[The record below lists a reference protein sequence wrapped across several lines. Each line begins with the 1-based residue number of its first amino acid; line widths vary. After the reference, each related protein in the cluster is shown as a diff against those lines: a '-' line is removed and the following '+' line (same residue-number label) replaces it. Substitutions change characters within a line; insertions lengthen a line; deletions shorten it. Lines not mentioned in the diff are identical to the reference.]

1 MNPETC
7 VAVGRIVGVHGI
19 KGYVKVHCEADSFSV
34 LDHGHCV
41 IIRDPKGASRELK
54 IEDARPQ
61 GRMLLLLLSGVFDRT
76 AAEMMR
82 GSDLLVEKSSLP
94 ELEPDTYYWAD
105 IAGMSVVS
113 VDGRSLGTVES
124 LIETGSNDVYVVKT
138 PDAGEILIPA
148 IASVVLEIDLNRK
161 IMRVD
166 LPDGL

>member
-1 MNPETC
+1 MNPDTC
-7 VAVGRIVGVHGI
+7 VAIGRIVGVHGI

-34 LDHGHCV
+34 LDSGHSV
-41 IIRDPKGASRELK
+41 IVRDPKGAIRELK
-54 IEDARPQ
+54 IVDAKPQ
-61 GRMLLLLLSGVFDRT
+61 GRMLLLLLSGVSDRT
-76 AAEMMR
+76 TAETLK

-105 IAGMSVVS
+105 IAGISVIS
-113 VDGRSLGTVES
+113 TDGRSLGTIAS

>member
-1 MNPETC
+1 MNPDAC
-7 VAVGRIVGVHGI
+7 VTIGRIVGVHGI

-34 LDHGHCV
+34 LASGHSV
-41 IIRDPKGASRELK
+41 IVRDPKGAIRELK
-54 IEDARPQ
+54 IVDARPQ
-61 GRMLLLLLSGVFDRT
+61 GKMLLLLLKGVSDRNT
-76 AAEMMR
+76 AEILR

-113 VDGRSLGTVES
+113 VDGQPVGTVAS

>member
-7 VAVGRIVGVHGI
+7 LTIGRIVGVHGI
-19 KGYVKVHCEADSFSV
+19 RGYVKVRCEADSFSV
-34 LDHGHCV
+34 LANDHFV
-41 IIRDPKGASRELK
+41 IVRDPKGAGREFQIL
-54 IEDARPQ
+54 DARPQ
-61 GRMLLLLLSGVFDRT
+61 GRMLLLLLKGVSDRT
-76 AAEMMR
+76 TAEMLR

-113 VDGRSLGTVES
+113 ADGHPLGTVAS

-138 PDAGEILIPA
+138 PDGDDILIPA
-148 IASVVLEIDLNRK
+148 IASVILEIDLKRK
-161 IMRVD
+161 IMRVA

>member
-1 MNPETC
+1 MNPDTC
-7 VAVGRIVGVHGI
+7 VAIGRIVGVHGI

-34 LDHGHCV
+34 LANGHSV
-41 IIRDPKGASRELK
+41 ILRDPKGASRELK
-54 IEDARPQ
+54 ITDARPQ
-61 GRMLLLLLSGVFDRT
+61 GRMLLLLLSGIFDRT
-76 AAEMMR
+76 TAETLR

-113 VDGRSLGTVES
+113 VDGRVLGTVAS

-138 PDAGEILIPA
+138 PDSGEILIPA
-148 IASVVLEIDLNRK
+148 IASVILEIDLSRK